1 VVGDEN
7 VARVRLGAYEAAG
20 LGIENADRERAGKL
34 GKMAVEAKQIAILN
48 HEREIAILGVS
59 GPGKEELLLGF
70 KEE

>member
-1 VVGDEN
+1 M
-7 VARVRLGAYEAAG
+7 
-20 LGIENADRERAGKL
+20 GIENVDRERARKF
-34 GKMAVEAKQIAILN
+34 GKMAVEANQIAILN